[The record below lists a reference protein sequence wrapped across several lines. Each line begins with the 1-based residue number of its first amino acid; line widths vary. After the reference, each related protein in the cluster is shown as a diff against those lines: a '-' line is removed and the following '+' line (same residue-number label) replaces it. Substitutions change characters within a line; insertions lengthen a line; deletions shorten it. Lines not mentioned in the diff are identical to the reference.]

1 MNIRN
6 LEWLFWLLKQ
16 RTEKTQTT
24 KQRFVVTNQGFF
36 FLNVQETFLRC
47 PHGHVQDV
55 DSLHEL
61 SMRIQTHHLHKY
73 SYLLNLE
80 SMNLSSRYLQLLR
93 GKYIRKSIQVVVL
106 EVAWLH
112 SHPLE
117 VFIYLHLTA
126 WCVDV
131 MSPTTTGGTM
141 VRVVT
146 AKLR

>member
-24 KQRFVVTNQGFF
+24 KQRFVVTNQGFGF

-80 SMNLSSRYLQLLR
+80 SMNLSSGYLQVLR
-93 GKYIRKSIQVVVL
+93 GKYIRKSIQVVL